1 MKFSRNPES
10 GILECYTD
18 DGVFIGNVYTSEPES
33 GLTTDSMEEITEDG
47 GAGSG
52 NFGHKGRPGQVG
64 GSSSEGGGGGFE
76 GSGQKASKQVR
87 FGSAEEYS
95 NARAKYDKQYKT
107 AISEMNKDIVP
118 RLKDVA
124 DKYDPEQKE
133 LEKRIANPISDAD
146 RDEAVYRLEIVNGVR
161 LKKESEIEYEEQER
175 IYQYL
180 KDNPSVFDPEYEFKK
195 LEQPHDPKFG
205 EEQKIV
211 NPDGLYYNCQRC
223 VVAEEMRFR
232 GYDVKVTPG
241 ELDKLAYAP
250 ALKSCFPDA
259 EIKSFDS
266 SNSKEYNESTQAQM
280 LEWGDGARAICSYV
294 GADNAHVFTLVNEGG
309 IIKHIDSQNG
319 SIYTDQDYIRD
330 IGMPYLGIPFKAM
343 NVELIR
349 TDNATPSIRVKEY
362 CESR

>member
-18 DGVFIGNVYTSEPES
+18 DGAFIGNVYTSEPES
-33 GLTTDSMEEITEDG
+33 GLTTDSMDEMTEDG

-64 GSSSEGGGGGFE
+64 GSSSEGGGGGSE
-76 GSGQKASKQVR
+76 GVEPKKRNGSI
-87 FGSAEEYS
+87 SAEEYS
-95 NARAKYDKQYKT
+95 NVRAKYDKQYKK
-107 AISEMNKDIVP
+107 AISEMNKDVEP
-118 RLKDVA
+118 RLKEVA
-124 DKYDPEQKE
+124 DKYGPAQEE
-133 LEKRIANPISDAD
+133 LKKRIEDTSISDD
-146 RDEAVYRLEIVNGVR
+146 ERREAVYRLEIVSSLKG
-161 LKKESEIEYEEQER
+161 KKESEIEYEEQER

-180 KDNPSVFDPEYEFKK
+180 KDNPSEFAPEHEFKK
-195 LEQPHDPKFG
+195 LEQPHDPQIG

-211 NPDGLYYNCQRC
+211 NPEGLHFNCQRC

-232 GYDVKVTPG
+232 GYDVKATPG
-241 ELDKLAYAP
+241 EDDKLAYIP

-259 EIKSFDS
+259 ETKEFDS
-266 SNSKEYNESTQAQM
+266 SNTREYNKATQAQM

-294 GADNAHVFTLVNEGG
+294 GNDNAHVFTLVNEGG
-309 IIKHIDSQNG
+309 IIKRIDSQNG

-330 IGMPYLGIPFKAM
+330 VGMPYFGIPFKAM